1 VLSAY
6 RHAYL
11 LASLLLLILVRP
23 FVGEQVLGLAL
34 LNIFLLATLATCV
47 LTCSVNRIQ
56 VGLGLGLTAA
66 LLITNQ
72 LHDITGHPALG
83 TASSALGLVFFGYI
97 TSGMLRHLFLHTRR
111 VSADTICGALSVY
124 LLMGVAWAFA
134 YALLELAEPSSFS
147 FGAAAT
153 GREDDFARFL
163 SFSFVTL
170 TTLGYGDVVPVTPKG
185 NSLATT
191 EAIVGQIYLTVLV
204 ARLVAIHLRHSD
216 DGCETRTAGD

>member
-1 VLSAY
+1 MWSAY

-23 FVGEQVLGLAL
+23 FVGEHVMGLAL
-34 LNIFLLATLATCV
+34 LQVFLLATLTTCV

-56 VGLGLGLTAA
+56 VGLGLGLTVA

-72 LHDITGHPALG
+72 LHDSTGHPALG
-83 TASSALGLVFFGYI
+83 AASSALGLIFFSYVTGI
-97 TSGMLRHLFLHTRR
+97 MLRHVFLHTRR
-111 VSADTICGALSVY
+111 VSTDTICGALSVY

-134 YALLELAEPSSFS
+134 YALLELAEPSSFF
-147 FGAAAT
+147 FGATAAGGKT
-153 GREDDFARFL
+153 DIARFL

-170 TTLGYGDVVPVTPKG
+170 TTLGYGNVIPVTPKG
-185 NSLATT
+185 EALATT

-204 ARLVAIHLRHSD
+204 ARLVAVHLRQSD
-216 DGCETRTAGD
+216 DDFEARSGE